1 MIEKLTK
8 IRDKKGIFAAVQT
21 DLSKAF
27 DYTPYNLLIAK
38 VSAYGFDRKPL
49 IFISPYLKSR
59 KQKARIGPAFKDYW
73 NILLG
78 VPQGSILG
86 PILFIIFLFDLF
98 YSYNDLDYAGYADDT
113 TPCVSRQNYAEPIGF
128 LEPII
133 NNIFGCFKNNGLVAN
148 SGESHFLISPYEK
161 IILKIL
167 GFAVGSSPCEE
178 LLGIT
183 IDSELT
189 IYKHVI
195 SLCSKD
201 NQNLALAKIAKCLT
215 TDKRKILLNSF
226 IMAQFNYCPLTWMC
240 HSRALNS
247 KINRMQE
254 RALRIVYNDY
264 KPNFKELLEGDHS
277 FTVHERSIHYIAIEA
292 CKVKN
297 GLSPVIMNDIF
308 QFSKSCAYE
317 LRSGNH
323 LQITNTS
330 TVNFGSEFIKTLGA
344 KIWDLTPE
352 EIKASKYLI
361 MFKKKTKNWTQ
372 KKSCPCLLCRIYVS
386 WFHKLTFT
394 FLASPTTC
402 CKM

>member
-8 IRDKKGIFAAVQT
+8 IRDKKSIFAAVQI
-21 DLSKAF
+21 DLSKTF

-49 IFISPYLKSR
+49 IFILPYLKSR
-59 KQKARIGPAFKDYW
+59 KQKTRIGPFKDYL

-98 YSYNDLDYAGYADDT
+98 YIYNDLDYAGYADDT
-113 TPCVSRQNYAEPIGF
+113 TPCVCRQNYAEPIGF

-133 NNIFGCFKNNGLVAN
+133 SNIFGCFKNNVLVAN
-148 SGESHFLISPYEK
+148 SGESHFLISPYEE

-167 GFAVGSSPCEE
+167 GFAVGSSPCEG

-183 IDSELT
+183 IGSELT
-189 IYKHVI
+189 IYKHII

-201 NQNLALAKIAKCLT
+201 NQKCALE
-215 TDKRKILLNSF
+215 ILLNSF

-240 HSRALNS
+240 HSRALNN

-277 FTVHERSIHYIAIEA
+277 FTVHERSIHYIAIET

-323 LQITNTS
+323 LQTTNTS
-330 TVNFGSEFIKTLGA
+330 TVHFGSEFIKTRGT
-344 KIWDLTPE
+344 KIWDLTPQ

-361 MFKKKTKNWTQ
+361 IFKKKIKNWAQ
-372 KKSCPCLLCRIYVS
+372 KKSCPCHLCRIYVS